1 MAVRKILIY
10 PDPLL
15 KEVSEDVRPG
25 DPGTAEVVA
34 DLVDTMKASPG
45 VGLAAVQIGVLR
57 RIIAVDVTPRNPGHG
72 LVVLLN
78 PVIVESRGRR
88 KAREGCL
95 SVPEYTANI
104 KRAKEITLRG
114 LDPEGNE
121 VELASKGFEA
131 VAFQHEIDHLDG
143 ILFIDRI
150 SSMKRDLIRRKD
162 FSSS

>member
-1 MAVRKILIY
+1 MPRRDDRV
-10 PDPLL
+10 DPPAHLGQI
-15 KEVSEDVRPG
+15 PF
-25 DPGTAEVVA
+25 PEVVGYQRFSGP
-34 DLVDTMKASPG
+34 LVPG
-45 VGLAAVQIGVLR
+45 VTAAVQIGVLKR
-57 RIIAVDVTPRNPGHG
+57 VIAVDVTPRNPGHG
-72 LVVLLN
+72 LIILLT
-78 PVIVESRGRR
+78 PVRVESRGRR

-104 KRAKEITLRG
+104 KRAKEIALKG

-150 SSMKRDLIRRKD
+150 SSMKRDLVRRKD